1 MIEQYIL
8 YGYLFL
14 IFLVGL
20 VVVREFKLLAPYW
33 IFLLF
38 PLGFINEMLALLTP
52 QIGRTAGQIYYI
64 FTMMAYGQILV
75 KYKTVKIQLPFQLV
89 IITLA
94 STSLW
99 VLITYHNFI
108 PLILLVG
115 IFFVSSIW
123 MSTTHLKKFQN
134 PILLMATTTI
144 MATSGFEFINYN
156 LFALTEEEEIKV
168 MVKYFGY
175 AFHYI
180 FLITL
185 LVIYGIYKNRKHVTD

>member
-38 PLGFINEMLALLTP
+38 PLGFINEMLAILTP

-75 KYKTVKIQLPFQLV
+75 KHKTVKIQLPFQLV
-89 IITLA
+89 IIALA

-144 MATSGFEFINYN
+144 TATSGFEFINYN

-180 FLITL
+180 FLIAL